1 MHCRILSRKQGK
13 ASSPTSPIMSQPNP
27 FFRPPVFLSDVTDIN
42 CKIHF
47 DLHSC
52 FLCVMWGSVDCWA
65 QPNYFRAAFSRYNQ
79 VAISR
84 NILYI
89 PLSTAK
95 HSIATEASI
104 GVLLYSV
111 FSILVEYRFTA
122 ATYRVTV
129 STSTEAKNHSNYA
142 LPPSRFVTTDDVN
155 CFSGPPSA
163 KLIFLWNERLLKSET
178 DCELEISI
186 LLYWEFSTKHWALH
200 DRLVYSCVIGWIIH
214 L

>member
-79 VAISR
+79 VAIRR

-111 FSILVEYRFTA
+111 FSILVEYIGSPLRHIGLQFQPAQKRRT
-122 ATYRVTV
+122 TV
-129 STSTEAKNHSNYA
+129 ITLYHHQDSSQLTTLIAFLA
-142 LPPSRFVTTDDVN
+142 LRQRN
-155 CFSGPPSA
+155 
-163 KLIFLWNERLLKSET
+163 
-178 DCELEISI
+178 
-186 LLYWEFSTKHWALH
+186 
-200 DRLVYSCVIGWIIH
+200 
-214 L
+214 